1 MSSAVQ
7 TSSPVTGTTHRPRV
21 DATYA
26 LDTMRALAPVIDRLA
41 AHLIQGS
48 NSSSP
53 VAAPLQ
59 MFQIQ
64 EALAD
69 GLAAIKGSIPEQM
82 LSEGGDHVFFV
93 STTQRP
99 QGRWIKDT
107 YALLRGIEDRIRD
120 GLRDQED
127 VASLCGMLLSEDSP
141 KALSLPR
148 LMRACAKSSFFTGRY
163 LNSAAHRA
171 ELGITTDFAVRR
183 LTPYLSNS
191 SNVV

>member
-7 TSSPVTGTTHRPRV
+7 TSLPVTGTTHRPRV

-26 LDTMRALAPVIDRLA
+26 LETMRALAPAIDRLA
-41 AHLIQGS
+41 AHVIHGS
-48 NSSSP
+48 TPSSS
-53 VAAPLQ
+53 VAAATQ

-82 LSEGGDHVFFV
+82 LSAGGEHVFFV

-107 YALLRGIEDRIRD
+107 YTLLRGIENRIRD
-120 GLRDQED
+120 GLREQEE
-127 VASLCGMLLSEDSP
+127 VASLCRELLSEDSP

-171 ELGITTDFAVRR
+171 ELGIVTDFSARQLR
-183 LTPYLSNS
+183 PYISNPT
-191 SNVV
+191 NVV